1 MRFHDGYASAHEM
14 PTVMGFKSSYLP
26 GDGVEVEREK
36 SLQWEV
42 AGFDLPVS
50 PHLITKKWK
59 YERVFD
65 IWDRVAIVEFKVEL
79 STLFELLIPA
89 LILSL
94 VLHEFRRILLNLTTA
109 AIISGSFPTFSNICQ
124 SELQSGFLSVYI
136 NIQIHAMFVPTSC
149 LCIIVVGAITVP

>member
-1 MRFHDGYASAHEM
+1 MRFHHGHTSAHEM

-59 YERVFD
+59 YDV
-65 IWDRVAIVEFKVEL
+65 WDRVAIVETKVEL

-109 AIISGSFPTFSNICQ
+109 TIISG
-124 SELQSGFLSVYI
+124 L
-136 NIQIHAMFVPTSC
+136 
-149 LCIIVVGAITVP
+149 